1 MALSTLYKDDGGQE
15 LMPKFDHIKKV
26 LLLGSGALKIGEA
39 GEFDYSGSQALKA
52 LKEEGIE
59 TVLIN
64 PNVATIQT
72 DTNLAGKVYLL
83 PVLPKYVTEVIKKER
98 PDGILLGF
106 GGQTSLNCGVQLA
119 EQGVFD
125 KYDVEVLGTPIK
137 GIQESEDRELFRLA
151 MDRANAPVP
160 KSRAANSVA
169 EALAIADEISFPIIV
184 RPAYTLGGK
193 GSGVARNEYEL
204 EQIAK
209 RGLSLSRIHQVLIEE
224 YLDHWK
230 EVEYEVM
237 RDYDDNCI
245 TICNMENFDP
255 LGVHTGESIVIAPS
269 QTLTNR
275 EYNILRSAS
284 IRVIRSLGVVG
295 ECNVQFGLDAKSEE
309 YRVIEVNAR
318 LSRSSALASKATG
331 YPLAYIAAKLA
342 VGYTLPE
349 LKNVV
354 TGITTACFEPALD
367 YLVVKI
373 PRWDLPKFERVDR
386 HIGTQMKSVGEV
398 MAIGRCFEEG
408 IQKAIRMLDIGKWGI
423 IGNGNGTYS
432 SEEVIEDALI
442 RPTDER
448 LYVIVDA
455 FKRGYTVEKIYKLS
469 GIDPW
474 FLYKIKNIIDLEVY
488 LRHLDVENEAEDT
501 LREVLKEAKRLGFS
515 DLQLSLC
522 LNISEKEVRSLR
534 RKHSIIPVIN
544 QIDTL
549 AAEWPAHTNYLY
561 LTYGG
566 SVDDITASDPTKKN
580 VVVLGC
586 GSYRIG
592 SSVEFDWTTMNM
604 VWGLKTQGFDES
616 VVVNY
621 NPETVS
627 TDFDMSDRLYFDEIT
642 LENVLEIN
650 EKEHPAGVVVSVG
663 GQIPNT
669 LAHKLWQEGVPIL
682 GTAAEDIDRA
692 EDRSK
697 FSALLDTLGIMQP
710 SWKKLTT
717 LDDAKEF
724 ARDVSYPVL
733 VRPSY
738 VLSGAAMR
746 VAFTEN
752 ELISFLKQASSVS
765 QEYPVVISKFI
776 RNAKEVEVDAVSD
789 GKDVFIGAII
799 EHIERAGV
807 HSGDATM
814 SIPPLTLSTEITD
827 KIKKYTLQIARALR
841 ILGPFNIQYLV
852 KNGDVL
858 VIECNLRSSRSMPF
872 VSKARGV
879 NLMEIS
885 AGVLQGKTLRELS
898 ALDTPP
904 IDFYVVKTPQ
914 FSFTRLTDADPIL
927 GVEMRSTGEVACFGE
942 TFGDALIKSLEGA
955 EFKLPMPDG
964 NVFITVGGLELKQ
977 KLVPIAKKLKQMG
990 YNILATED
998 TAEYFEKAGLSDVET
1013 LYKISEQHRKP
1024 NILEY
1029 LINQKIDLVINIPQ
1043 STTLEK
1049 YSLMLED
1056 EYAMRRKAVEFGI
1069 PILTTVELSEAFVD
1083 ALSELMVKDGTI
1095 LSLNEYHSD
1104 GKEKIKPTRF
1114 RVIQ

>member
-1 MALSTLYKDDGGQE
+1 
-15 LMPKFDHIKKV
+15 MPKFDHINKV

-52 LKEEGIE
+52 MREEDIE
-59 TVLIN
+59 TVLLN

-72 DTNLAGKVYLL
+72 DPSLAGKVYLL
-83 PVLPKYVTEVIKKER
+83 PVLPKYVTEIIKKER
-98 PDGILLGF
+98 PDGILLAF

-119 EQGVFD
+119 EQGIFE
-125 KYDVEVLGTPIK
+125 KFDVEVLGTPIR

-151 MDRANAPVP
+151 MERANAPIP
-160 KSRAANSVA
+160 KSRAANTLA
-169 EALAIADEISFPIIV
+169 EAHTIAEEIGLPIIV

-204 EQIAK
+204 EQIVQ
-209 RGLSLSRIHQVLIEE
+209 RGISLSRINQVLIEE
-224 YLDHWK
+224 YLEHWK

-295 ECNVQFGLDAKSEE
+295 ECNVQFGLDSKSEE

-354 TGITTACFEPALD
+354 TGITTACFEPELD

-373 PRWDLPKFERVDR
+373 PRWDLPKFDRVDR

-398 MAIGRCFEEG
+398 MAIGRCFEEAL
-408 IQKAIRMLDIGKWGI
+408 QKAVRMLDIGKLGV
-423 IGNGNGTYS
+423 IGNGSGSYS
-432 SEEVIEDALI
+432 SDEILEDTLI

-448 LYVIVDA
+448 LYALVDA
-455 FKRGYTVEKIYKLS
+455 FKRGYSVEQIYRLS

-488 LRHLDVENEAEDT
+488 LKHLDDLKNEDEDT
-501 LREVLKEAKRLGFS
+501 IRELLQEAKRLGFS
-515 DLQLSLC
+515 DKQISIC
-522 LNISEKEVRSLR
+522 LNMSEKEVRLLR
-534 RKHSIIPVIN
+534 KKQSIIPVIN

-549 AAEWPAHTNYLY
+549 AAEWPAYTNYLY

-566 SVDDITASDPTKKN
+566 SEDDIIAADPTKKN

-604 VWGLKTQGFDES
+604 VWELKKQGFDES

-650 EKEHPAGVVVSVG
+650 EKEQPTGLVVSVG

-669 LAHKLWQEGVPIL
+669 LAHKLWQEGVTIL

-697 FSALLDTLGIMQP
+697 FSALLDSIGINQPAWKTLI
-710 SWKKLTT
+710 T

-724 ARDVSYPVL
+724 AKDVGYPVL

-746 VAFTEN
+746 VAFTEK

-765 QEYPVVISKFI
+765 QEYPVVISKFVQ
-776 RNAKEVEVDAVSD
+776 NAKEVEVDAVSD
-789 GKDVFIGAII
+789 SIDVFIGAII

-814 SIPPLTLSTEITD
+814 SIPPLTLTTEITE
-827 KIKKYTLQIARALR
+827 KIKEYTIRVARALK

-852 KNGDVL
+852 KNGDLL

-879 NLMEIS
+879 NLMELS
-885 AGVLQGKTLRELS
+885 AGVLQGKTLRELG
-898 ALDTPP
+898 ALDAPP

-955 EFKLPMPDG
+955 EFKLPKQNG

-977 KLVPIAKKLKQMG
+977 KLAPIAKKLKHMG

-998 TAEYFEKAGLSDVET
+998 TAEFFENEGLSDVQT

-1024 NILEY
+1024 NILDY

-1083 ALSELMVKDGTI
+1083 ALNELMLKDGTI

-1104 GKEKIKPTRF
+1104 EKEKVKPTRF